1 MLGPGD
7 GKLRRIRPVACPATG
22 LSVWDKCSLRIDQT
36 PLPGPPSQTPAS
48 LQRLLSL
55 LRGSC
60 EAAVTA
66 DYKQLLRTGSITTA
80 ATDPTLLL
88 RLEIQA
94 SGPNDNWQ
102 LGVHV
107 KKLPWTCE
115 N

>member
-1 MLGPGD
+1 MPGPGY
-7 GKLRRIRPVACPATG
+7 GEWRRNGPVAYPATG
-22 LSVWDKCSLRIDQT
+22 LGVWHKCSLRIDQT

-66 DYKQLLRTGSITTA
+66 ADYKQLLRTGSITTA

-94 SGPNDNWQ
+94 SGPNDN
-102 LGVHV
+102 
-107 KKLPWTCE
+107 
-115 N
+115 